1 MMRMPLPSHSRPF
14 IMLSK
19 YKILLSKLEA
29 GMTNNTTVKVSKRY
43 QIAVPALAR
52 DLLNIKSGDR
62 LLVDIQDGIMVLI
75 PIPDNYTEA
84 MAGLHKEIWQGVD
97 IQKYIDEER
106 NAWAD
111 SAKG

>member
-1 MMRMPLPSHSRPF
+1 MNS
-14 IMLSK
+14 
-19 YKILLSKLEA
+19 
-29 GMTNNTTVKVSKRY
+29 TTVKVSKRY

-62 LLVDIQDGIMVLI
+62 LIVDIQDGIIILI
-75 PIPDNYTEA
+75 PMPDNYTQA

-97 IQKYIDEER
+97 IQKYLDQER
-106 NAWAD
+106 DSWAD

>member
-1 MMRMPLPSHSRPF
+1 
-14 IMLSK
+14 MLSK
-19 YKILLSKLEA
+19 YWILLSKLEVR
-29 GMTNNTTVKVSKRY
+29 MTNNITVKVSKRY

-62 LLVDIQDGIMVLI
+62 LLVDIQDGIIVLI
-75 PIPDNYTEA
+75 PMPDNYTEA
-84 MAGLHKEIWQGVD
+84 LAGLHQEIWQGVD

-106 NAWAD
+106 NAWED